1 MPQDAVDDSLVGD
14 GGDDLHPGVSGGTNK
29 IRNHQRGANALG
41 VTALPAVEGR
51 HGVAGGSPA
60 VGTASIVLPLPQL
73 FQGLDPPAIVGIQ
86 LYRTLIVLDSQ
97 LFVAVDHVSLAEAV
111 IGVR

>member
-1 MPQDAVDDSLVGD
+1 MRSTIRWSVMVETIFIPASLEVRIGFATIN
-14 GGDDLHPGVSGGTNK
+14 GVRTLSASLLSPPWKAGTVL
-29 IRNHQRGANALG
+29 R
-41 VTALPAVEGR
+41 
-51 HGVAGGSPA
+51 GSPA
-60 VGTASIVLPLPQL
+60 VGTASIVLCLPQL

-97 LFVAVDHVSLAEAV
+97 LFVAVDQVSLAEAV